1 MNTNGTVFIVD
12 DEPVGRKTLKALL
25 FTEGYDL
32 AFAANGPEALALAAE
47 LNPDVILLDVMMPG
61 MDGFEVCRRLRAMP
75 DQAEVPIIMVTALDD
90 RAARLEAIEA
100 GADDFITKPFDRV
113 ELRARVQA
121 VIRLNRYRKLLQE
134 RTRRREAEEEARRQE
149 NELLLLQEVKRLQDE
164 FISNASHELRTPL
177 ATITLISGNLDALYD
192 KLDDDR
198 RHKMI
203 QDIRKQAR
211 ALNQLIDGVL
221 DISRLDQGR
230 ISGER
235 HSLDLAGLVLEEIER
250 QRPLAEE
257 KSHRFMVAVNGPLPV
272 WGDAGQLR
280 QIVRNLLNNAIKY
293 TPAEGRI
300 SCQSRIFADN
310 LAADPT
316 WPGSDQLPEG
326 SWVGLR
332 VVDNGVGIAP
342 EQLTR
347 LFERFY
353 RVQPQ
358 SVIPGTGLG
367 LAIAKELTELH
378 RGRIAVVSQPGSGTT
393 FAIYLPVADA

>member
-1 MNTNGTVFIVD
+1 MNTNGTVLIVD

-257 KSHRFMVAVNGPLPV
+257 KSHRLMVAVNGPLPV